1 MQARTFAQLAGSLA
15 ARHGLRQRRAERA
28 AGAEPE
34 SASQGA
40 PISGMYNV
48 SGVTTETAS
57 GHQRKLSGTIILAEE
72 GPRYTATFNLTT
84 TYPGGDES
92 LPAEVIGK
100 GEGTVEG
107 RTLKGTS
114 HTQLVVATV
123 PGVDPG
129 FAYIPRMVSTRIV
142 STSVTKIAPDGSVA
156 DRAREPPEGGRGLLP
171 DPHRADRKARLGRR
185 LGSGRREAG
194 LEPAS
199 EARSEP
205 KASEGGGAGYARAVT
220 AELGSPRPSSRRRR
234 RRTARI
240 ASSSTR

>member
-1 MQARTFAQLAGSLA
+1 MEELPMQARNFVQLAGSLA
-15 ARHGLRQRRAERA
+15 LTFACGTAEESAPTEA
-28 AGAEPE
+28 AGEAV
-34 SASQGA
+34 SQGA

-48 SGVTTETAS
+48 SGTTTETAS

-142 STSVTKIAPDGSVA
+142 STSVTKIAPDGSVQI
-156 DRAREPPEGGRGLLP
+156 ELSNQPEGDEDYSPTRTVLTGKRVSAAGGVAAAKP
-171 DPHRADRKARLGRR
+171 D
-185 LGSGRREAG
+185 
-194 LEPAS
+194 
-199 EARSEP
+199 
-205 KASEGGGAGYARAVT
+205 
-220 AELGSPRPSSRRRR
+220 
-234 RRTARI
+234 
-240 ASSSTR
+240 

>member
-1 MQARTFAQLAGSLA
+1 MQARTFAQLAGSLIL
-15 ARHGLRQRRAERA
+15 GLACGSSEQSASPA
-28 AGAEPE
+28 PE
-34 SASQGA
+34 SGSEPASQVA

-72 GPRYTATFNLTT
+72 GPSYTATFNLTT

-142 STSVTKIAPDGSVA
+142 STSVTKIAPDGSVHIELA
-156 DRAREPPEGGRGLLP
+156 NAPEGDEDYSPTRTVLTGKRVS
-171 DPHRADRKARLGRR
+171 AA
-185 LGSGRREAG
+185 GSGVAAAK
-194 LEPAS
+194 PD
-199 EARSEP
+199 
-205 KASEGGGAGYARAVT
+205 
-220 AELGSPRPSSRRRR
+220 
-234 RRTARI
+234 
-240 ASSSTR
+240 

>member
-1 MQARTFAQLAGSLA
+1 MQARTFAQLASSLA
-15 ARHGLRQRRAERA
+15 FGLACGSAEQ
-28 AGAEPE
+28 GAPSAPETESKSE
-34 SASQGA
+34 SAIQGV

-142 STSVTKIAPDGSVA
+142 STSVTKIAPDGSVHIELSNAPEA
-156 DRAREPPEGGRGLLP
+156 DEDYSPTRTVLTGKRVSA
-171 DPHRADRKARLGRR
+171 A
-185 LGSGRREAG
+185 GSGVAAAKPE
-194 LEPAS
+194 
-199 EARSEP
+199 
-205 KASEGGGAGYARAVT
+205 
-220 AELGSPRPSSRRRR
+220 
-234 RRTARI
+234 
-240 ASSSTR
+240 

>member
-1 MQARTFAQLAGSLA
+1 MEELPMQARTFAQLAGSLA
-15 ARHGLRQRRAERA
+15 FGMACGSAEQSA
-28 AGAEPE
+28 PPASELE

-72 GPRYTATFNLTT
+72 GPRYTATFNLAT

-100 GEGTVEG
+100 GEGMVEG

-142 STSVTKIAPDGSVA
+142 STSVTKIAPDGSVQI
-156 DRAREPPEGGRGLLP
+156 ELSNQPEGDEDYSPTRTVLTGKRVS
-171 DPHRADRKARLGRR
+171 AA
-185 LGSGRREAG
+185 GSGVAAAKPE
-194 LEPAS
+194 
-199 EARSEP
+199 
-205 KASEGGGAGYARAVT
+205 
-220 AELGSPRPSSRRRR
+220 
-234 RRTARI
+234 
-240 ASSSTR
+240 

>member
-1 MQARTFAQLAGSLA
+1 MQARTFASLSASLA
-15 ARHGLRQRRAERA
+15 FGIACGSADQSAPPA
-28 AGAEPE
+28 ATPEP
-34 SASQGA
+34 AVQGA
-40 PISGMYNV
+40 PISGMYDV

-84 TYPGGDES
+84 TFPGGDES

-107 RTLKGTS
+107 RTLTGTS

-142 STSVTKIAPDGSVA
+142 STSVTKIAPDGSVHIELSNEPEA
-156 DRAREPPEGGRGLLP
+156 DEDYSPTRTVLTGKRVSA
-171 DPHRADRKARLGRR
+171 A
-185 LGSGRREAG
+185 GSGV
-194 LEPAS
+194 AS
-199 EARSEP
+199 A
-205 KASEGGGAGYARAVT
+205 KQAQ
-220 AELGSPRPSSRRRR
+220 
-234 RRTARI
+234 
-240 ASSSTR
+240 

>member
-1 MQARTFAQLAGSLA
+1 MEELPMQARTFASLA
-15 ARHGLRQRRAERA
+15 VSLAFAIACGSADQSAPPA
-28 AGAEPE
+28 ATPEP
-34 SASQGA
+34 AIQGV

-84 TYPGGDES
+84 TFPGGDES

-129 FAYIPRMVSTRIV
+129 FAFIPRMVSTRIV
-142 STSVTKIAPDGSVA
+142 STSVTKITPDGSVQIELSNQPEA
-156 DRAREPPEGGRGLLP
+156 DEDYSPTRTVLTGKRVSA
-171 DPHRADRKARLGRR
+171 A
-185 LGSGRREAG
+185 GSGV
-194 LEPAS
+194 AS
-199 EARSEP
+199 A
-205 KASEGGGAGYARAVT
+205 KGAQ
-220 AELGSPRPSSRRRR
+220 P
-234 RRTARI
+234 
-240 ASSSTR
+240 